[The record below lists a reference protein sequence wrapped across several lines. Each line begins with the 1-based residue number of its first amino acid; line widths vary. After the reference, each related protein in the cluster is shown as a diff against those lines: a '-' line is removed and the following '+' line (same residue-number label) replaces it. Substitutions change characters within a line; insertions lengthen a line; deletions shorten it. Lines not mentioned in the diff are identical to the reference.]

1 MIITSESV
9 SGTVFGIVMICWFV
23 FAATFLLRKRP
34 PSAQEKRR
42 DNAARFGM
50 ALEGLGFACVW
61 TFRRPFSGSIFP
73 SDLSLEIAVGSFTV
87 ALAIVSTVLVMSA
100 VRTLGKQWALA
111 ARLVNDHKL
120 ITQGAYSIVRNPIYS
135 GMFGLLIAT
144 GLATSRWWILPPA
157 IVLFFAG
164 TMMRVRAEEKL
175 LREAFGEEFEQYT
188 RRVPALVPLLF
199 PGRNK

>member
-1 MIITSESV
+1 MIIFDSI
-9 SGTVFGIVMICWFV
+9 SGAVFGIVMICWFV

-34 PSAQEKRR
+34 PSTQEKRR
-42 DNAARFGM
+42 NNAARFGM

-61 TFRRPFSGSIFP
+61 TFRRPFSVPIFP
-73 SDLSLEIAVGSFTV
+73 SDLSLEIGVGFFTV

-100 VRTLGKQWALA
+100 VKTLGKQWALA

-120 ITQGAYSIVRNPIYS
+120 ITQGAYSIVRNPIYT

-144 GLATSRWWILPPA
+144 GLAISRWWILPPA
-157 IVLFFAG
+157 LGLFFAG
-164 TMMRVRAEEKL
+164 TMVRMRAEEKL

-188 RRVPALVPLLF
+188 RRVPALIPLPF
-199 PGRNK
+199 TRRKK